1 MLPNKKLIILI
12 TALSVLGFILVL
24 SVLFDS
30 YKLSILNQRLNGQTN
45 YMQSQYRLY
54 TNSKH
59 ANETRTKNVV
69 YVIENA
75 AGDREYMGDTSHI
88 PALALERI
96 PASGPEAGKLQ
107 GYEFAG
113 ESILTWT
120 RLYDPL
126 RKINFT
132 LVQSEPNDMLASFG
146 RDFGVPILITFLIVG
161 WIMVWIGKI
170 LNALF
175 KELNDQNIL
184 LESQSQKIKD
194 ARDVALTSNRAKTV
208 FLANMSH
215 EIRTPLTAII
225 GFSKSLLES
234 EQNMQERIGA
244 IKIIHDSGKHLLHI
258 IDEILDLSKI
268 ETESLEVEKI
278 NVSPVIVLNEIC
290 PLMRMQAEGKGL
302 EFKVNYEFPIPMTIK
317 TDPTRLKQILL
328 NLASNA
334 VKFTAQGHIHI
345 NVRCAV
351 ETETI
356 IFEVADSGIG
366 MNKLQQKK
374 VFTAFAQA
382 DSSTTR
388 KYGGTGLGLTL
399 SKQFAKKLGG
409 SLKIRS
415 EVDVGT
421 TMSVTIKTGE
431 LQQALFYQ
439 RDDEL
444 PREVDSEDIPLRK
457 IILSGDVL
465 LAEDNPANQKLF
477 ELYLRATGANITIA
491 DNGKQAVEKALQNQ
505 YDLIFMDMQMPVMNG
520 LEAVKELRKH
530 NYQHPIIALTA
541 NSTVEDRD
549 ACLNAGCD
557 GFVSKPVDRNKFI
570 RVLQKYLPGIQAT
583 ALNSKPILSSLLEDE
598 PELVD
603 IVLDFL
609 DNMPAILNQ
618 IKSAHLNSDTEK
630 LRCEIHKLKGVGAGY
645 GYQILTDL
653 AGKIEFQIQNHNRS
667 ELDILL
673 ADLEKY
679 SERITQGRSAIAEQ
693 YYPSYAKK

>member
-1 MLPNKKLIILI
+1 MLPNKKLILLVA
-12 TALSVLGFILVL
+12 ALAVLGFVLVL

-30 YKLSILNQRLNGQTN
+30 YKLSILNQRLIGQTDF
-45 YMQSQYRLY
+45 MHSQYRLFM
-54 TNSKH
+54 NNKH
-59 ANETRTKNVV
+59 AHETSAKNPV
-69 YVIENA
+69 YVIENS
-75 AGDREYMGDTSHI
+75 AGDREYAGDASHI
-88 PALALERI
+88 PVSVLEHI
-96 PASGPEAGKLQ
+96 SASGPEAGKPH

-113 ESILTWT
+113 DSILTWT

-132 LVQSEPNDMLASFG
+132 LVQSEPNDMLAGFG

-161 WIMVWIGKI
+161 WIMAWTGKI

-184 LESQSQKIKD
+184 LESHSQKIKD
-194 ARDVALTSNRAKTV
+194 ARDTALSSNRAKTV

-268 ETESLEVEKI
+268 ETQSLEVERI
-278 NVSPVIVLNEIC
+278 NVSPVILLNEIC

-302 EFKVNYEFPIPMTIK
+302 EFKVNYQFPIPMTIK

-328 NLASNA
+328 NLTSNA

-366 MNKLQQKK
+366 MSKLQQKK

-415 EVDVGT
+415 EEGRGT
-421 TMSVTIKTGE
+421 TMSVTIKAGE
-431 LQQALFYQ
+431 LRHALFYE

-444 PREVDSEDIPLRK
+444 PREADSEDMPLRK
-457 IILSGDVL
+457 IYLSGDVL

-477 ELYLRATGANITIA
+477 ELYLRATGANITVVE
-491 DNGKQAVEKALQNQ
+491 NGAQAVEKALEKR

-520 LEAVKELRKH
+520 LDAVKELRKH
-530 NYQHPIIALTA
+530 NYQLPIIALTA

-549 ACLNAGCD
+549 MCLNAGCD
-557 GFVSKPVDRNKFI
+557 DFISKPVERNKFI
-570 RVLQKYLPGIQAT
+570 SALQRYLPKVAHVASEST
-583 ALNSKPILSSLLEDE
+583 PIHTTLLQHE
-598 PELVD
+598 PELAD
-603 IVLDFL
+603 LVLDFI
-609 DNMPAILNQ
+609 DNLPIMVGQ
-618 IKSAHLNSDTEK
+618 IRAAYSNCNMDT
-630 LRCEIHKLKGVGAGY
+630 LRSEVHKLKGVGAGY
-645 GYQILTDL
+645 GYQLLTDL
-653 AGKIEFQIQNHNRS
+653 AGKIEFQIQNQNLN
-667 ELDILL
+667 ELDNLL
-673 ADLEKY
+673 SDLEKT
-679 SERITQGRSAIAEQ
+679 SERIIQGKPAIAQEFI
-693 YYPSYAKK
+693 PNVAEK